1 MIYEIQ
7 VSVSIKHLI
16 GTQLAALCMCCLRLL
31 LYYYISGAGLLK
43 QTPCGPQSVKYL
55 LSGPSLLTH

>member
-1 MIYEIQ
+1 MTYEIQ

-16 GTQLAALCMCCLRLL
+16 GTQPASLCMCCLRLL
-31 LYYYISGAGLLK
+31 FYYISGAGLLK
-43 QTPCGPQSVKYL
+43 QTPCGLQSVKYL